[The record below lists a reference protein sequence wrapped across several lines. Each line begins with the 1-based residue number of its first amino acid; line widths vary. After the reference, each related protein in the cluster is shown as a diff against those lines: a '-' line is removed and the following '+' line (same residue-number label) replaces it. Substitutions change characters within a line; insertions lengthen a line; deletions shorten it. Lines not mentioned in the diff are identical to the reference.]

1 MSMEESPQA
10 PVSRPWLESLST
22 AELVKFADSC
32 GIDIPPGLER
42 IFIIEELLECANIE
56 EQEVKEEIEIN
67 PSYAESVALPRQYN
81 ISYIEVV
88 IRDPLWVF
96 VFWEIKGH
104 DREIHENAQDFNGY
118 CLRVIPLSEKETELS
133 RKENSFTLPVSKD
146 DSARYLGFAEH
157 SSEASGRYIVKL
169 GVIRGDSE
177 LQIASSAPFYL
188 PRLIDDDCLQDMGRN
203 PLARL
208 SGVQDLL
215 ITKSTDRQP
224 RVKRQ

>member
-1 MSMEESPQA
+1 MEESPHA

-22 AELVKFADSC
+22 GELVKLADSY

-42 IFIIEELLECANIE
+42 IFIIEELLECANPE
-56 EQEVKEEIEIN
+56 GQEVKNEIEIN
-67 PSYAESVALPRQYN
+67 PSYSESVALPKQYN

-88 IRDPLWVF
+88 IRDPLWIF

-104 DREIHENAQDFNGY
+104 DREIHEKAQDFNGY
-118 CLRVIPLSEKETELS
+118 CLRVIPLSEGETELA
-133 RKENSFTLPVSKD
+133 RKENSFTVPVD
-146 DSARYLGFAEH
+146 VNDSARYLGFAER
-157 SSEASGRYIVKL
+157 SLQDSGRYIVKL

-177 LQIASSAPFYL
+177 LQIAASAPFYL
-188 PRLIDDDCLQDMGRN
+188 PRLIEDECLQEMSRN
-203 PLARL
+203 PLVRL

-215 ITKSTDRQP
+215 TTKSTDRQP